1 MTEARRV
8 FISSKRDDV
17 WHRLEGDAYERW
29 SFNAISDDGRE
40 VVCVSFY
47 DHCPMSPRYYSADM
61 RRVPAVELVYSVG
74 GDLVARAMC
83 EYADGAFSESE
94 EGCALEKNR
103 FYSESANYG
112 TGYIIEL
119 DLPMPGG
126 SRVTA
131 KLEWLAIE
139 EDKLDREFASEDV
152 LNIVTPR
159 ADVSGRITIEGR
171 RPQVFHIRGTGCHA
185 HEVIRGGA
193 MTEFTQFSGCV
204 HFSDATA
211 FFLTSHN
218 SSMLLVQGDDV
229 REIEL
234 SLESVRWQRNR
245 YGMKY
250 PREVSFSSEQGIR
263 MSVRP
268 TATVASVVA
277 SVRSRAEFELTLFD
291 GKPRRA
297 NGITFFASPRR
308 MRHSIFR
315 YFSGLGIVVAPRG
328 IEPLFQE

>member
-47 DHCPMSPRYYSADM
+47 DHCPMSPRYYLSGL
-61 RRVPAVELVYSVG
+61 RRVPLVELTFSVG
-74 GDLVARAMC
+74 GELVARAMC
-83 EYADGAFSESE
+83 EYGDGAFVEN
-94 EGCALEKNR
+94 GDGYGIGTNR

-119 DLPMPGG
+119 DLPMSGG
-126 SRVTA
+126 RRVNA
-131 KLEWLAIE
+131 KLEWLAVE
-139 EDKLDREFASEDV
+139 ENRYDIDVPTGDV
-152 LNIVTPR
+152 LNVVTPR
-159 ADVSGRITIEGR
+159 ADVSGRITVSGR
-171 RPQVFHIRGTGCHA
+171 KSQVYHIRGTGCHA

-193 MTEFTQFSGCV
+193 MEEFTQFSGCV

-211 FFLTSHN
+211 FFRTSHD
-218 SSMLLVQGDDV
+218 SSMFLVQGDSV

-234 SLESVRWQRNR
+234 SLDSIRWQRNR
-245 YGMKY
+245 YGMRY
-250 PREVSFSSEQGIR
+250 PREMSYASEHGIR
-263 MSVRP
+263 LCVRP
-268 TATVASVVA
+268 TATVVSVVT
-277 SVRSRAEFELTLFD
+277 SVRSRSEFELTLPD
-291 GKPRRA
+291 GRTRQA

-308 MRHSIFR
+308 MRHSLFR

>member
-1 MTEARRV
+1 MAEARRV

-47 DHCPMSPRYYSADM
+47 DHCPMSPRYYSSGM
-61 RRVPAVELVYSVG
+61 RRVPVVELAYSVG
-74 GDLVARAMC
+74 RELVARAMC
-83 EYADGAFSESE
+83 EYGDGAFVENRD
-94 EGCALEKNR
+94 GYCVGTNR
-103 FYSESANYG
+103 FYSETANYG

-119 DLPMPGG
+119 DLPMSGG
-126 SRVTA
+126 RRAKA
-131 KLEWLAIE
+131 KLEWLAVE
-139 EDKLDREFASEDV
+139 EDRYDRDMPTGDV

-159 ADVSGRITIEGR
+159 ADVSGRITVEGR
-171 RPQVFHIRGTGCHA
+171 RSNVFHIRGTGCHA

-193 MTEFTQFSGCV
+193 MDEFTQFSGCV

-211 FFLTSHN
+211 FFRTSHD
-218 SSMLLVQGDDV
+218 SSMMLVQGDDV
-229 REIEL
+229 REIDL
-234 SLESVRWQRNR
+234 NLQSILWRRNR
-245 YGMKY
+245 FGMKH
-250 PREVSFSSEQGIR
+250 PREASYTSDEGIH
-263 MSVRP
+263 MIVRA
-268 TATVASVVA
+268 TGTVASVVS
-277 SVRSRAEFELTLFD
+277 SVRSTSEFELTLED
-291 GKPRRA
+291 GKPRQA
-297 NGITFFASPRR
+297 NGLTFFASPRR